1 MASFT
6 DQIPQFNP
14 YVQQLPVEAMVAVG
28 MEKQKRYDEGYQK
41 IQASIDA
48 IAGLEVASDVDRA
61 YLQSKLN
68 QLGNDLT
75 TVAAGD
81 FSNYQLVNSVDGM
94 AKQLV
99 YDPNIQNALSST
111 AKLKKEQARKEK
123 AIADG
128 KSSPENEWMFNNQV
142 SGYLGSTKPGES
154 FNGQYIE
161 YRDVDKK
168 LRDLVSKLKE
178 VDKTIENPY
187 QRDNLGRTLYFHRDS
202 SGKEVVTTDSS
213 KGQPK
218 VDTMMLRTTVK
229 GIGAEKILNNF
240 YDSLDEGDK
249 RQLNITAQYHYK
261 DATPI
266 TFQNDIIKT
275 YNEKKKLYSDAIV
288 DASVKLATADLTPEQ
303 RTKLQNDIN
312 QAKEL
317 VYDGGLDKEMRE
329 TMETV
334 DTEEEA
340 TSYKYKIY
348 TQKYLTNL
356 AKDLAN
362 ESISTE
368 YKDNPGFKSYMDQK
382 RFEFDIQK
390 ENRNHQRWLAG
401 HLLEKEKFN
410 YTKLKDAKEEA
421 ADATLVT
428 PGAINTNL
436 PKKTL
441 FDLGVEIEKL
451 DEDKT
456 KIDNKYANVLFP
468 DLKGE
473 EKQKALDELY
483 KEYKINP
490 KKSLTPNQRE
500 YLKERSIIETNIT
513 DKNNLYNSAVTFGKQ
528 FETDKNKLFKNEKGL
543 RVGDT
548 SYSSKELYDFY
559 KDVMS
564 RHSYDVGSYG
574 GGGSNLTMGAGSSS
588 KTKQTKIKD
597 DLLETYR
604 NSKFYPIALAIHS
617 GFNKGRGK
625 LTDNQKIIF
634 EKLLNLNSSITP
646 KVYEKDEEIL
656 SKQSEYIMKHM
667 PEYQTQVGTVNMSNE
682 DVVSRVDQLL
692 TAKAIQYD
700 ERGALDQNRSD
711 DYDPETVAAIRQNKT
726 KTAGYQIV
734 KNYDGSATLVI
745 SSGIGKAQ
753 RVPVTSSEFMTYF
766 PEYSRRNIVSD
777 IKSAVMASPN
787 KTTNLSGTMDPV
799 NARMDGFTIPGL
811 IGSGLEEKVRYD
823 VIGSP
828 FNDGSDNDKFQV
840 VMYFNSSKGWVTKVV
855 NESEYATEQGV
866 SNIINNIV
874 PYTISTML
882 K

>member
-1 MASFT
+1 
-6 DQIPQFNP
+6 
-14 YVQQLPVEAMVAVG
+14 
-28 MEKQKRYDEGYQK
+28 
-41 IQASIDA
+41 
-48 IAGLEVASDVDRA
+48 
-61 YLQSKLN
+61 
-68 QLGNDLT
+68 
-75 TVAAGD
+75 
-81 FSNYQLVNSVDGM
+81 
-94 AKQLV
+94 
-99 YDPNIQNALSST
+99 
-111 AKLKKEQARKEK
+111 
-123 AIADG
+123 
-128 KSSPENEWMFNNQV
+128 
-142 SGYLGSTKPGES
+142 
-154 FNGQYIE
+154 
-161 YRDVDKK
+161 
-168 LRDLVSKLKE
+168 
-178 VDKTIENPY
+178 
-187 QRDNLGRTLYFHRDS
+187 
-202 SGKEVVTTDSS
+202 
-213 KGQPK
+213 
-218 VDTMMLRTTVK
+218 
-229 GIGAEKILNNF
+229 
-240 YDSLDEGDK
+240 
-249 RQLNITAQYHYK
+249 
-261 DATPI
+261 
-266 TFQNDIIKT
+266 
-275 YNEKKKLYSDAIV
+275 
-288 DASVKLATADLTPEQ
+288 
-303 RTKLQNDIN
+303 
-312 QAKEL
+312 
-317 VYDGGLDKEMRE
+317 
-329 TMETV
+329 
-334 DTEEEA
+334 
-340 TSYKYKIY
+340 
-348 TQKYLTNL
+348 
-356 AKDLAN
+356 
-362 ESISTE
+362 
-368 YKDNPGFKSYMDQK
+368 
-382 RFEFDIQK
+382 
-390 ENRNHQRWLAG
+390 
-401 HLLEKEKFN
+401 
-410 YTKLKDAKEEA
+410 
-421 ADATLVT
+421 
-428 PGAINTNL
+428 
-436 PKKTL
+436 
-441 FDLGVEIEKL
+441 
-451 DEDKT
+451 
-456 KIDNKYANVLFP
+456 
-468 DLKGE
+468 
-473 EKQKALDELY
+473 
-483 KEYKINP
+483 
-490 KKSLTPNQRE
+490 
-500 YLKERSIIETNIT
+500 
-513 DKNNLYNSAVTFGKQ
+513 
-528 FETDKNKLFKNEKGL
+528 
-543 RVGDT
+543 
-548 SYSSKELYDFY
+548 
-559 KDVMS
+559 MS

-700 ERGALDQNRSD
+700 ERGALDQNRPD
-711 DYDPETVAAIRQNKT
+711 DYDPDTVAAIRQNKT
-726 KTAGYQIV
+726 KTACYQIV